1 MEPKIKIQILTEEE
15 RKEEIAYS
23 NRQFEFFQSMSHDDI
38 IDSFFEMDYPP
49 TLKPSD
55 TERFKQTIF
64 KDHIIHL
71 YELFEKYGLCNVIKL
86 PHDTYYRLNTRYY
99 DIKREGGWK
108 VHLKNIAEERNRREA
123 LEKSVI
129 NTNSFQWIVA
139 GLTVVII
146 GLNCFVDY
154 ENYQLTKQSNLDK
167 QAAARQSQ
175 LLEELKSIKSL
186 QIEVRE
192 SLNNYR
198 KSKSKTPVVKK

>member
-1 MEPKIKIQILTEEE
+1 MEPKIKIHILTEEE
-15 RKEEIAYS
+15 RKEEMKYS

-38 IDSFFEMDYPP
+38 IDCFFEMDYPP

-64 KDHIIHL
+64 KDHFVYL

-86 PHDTYYRLNTRYY
+86 PHETQYRFTTRYY

-108 VHLKNIAEERNRREA
+108 VHLKNISEERKRREA

-129 NTNSFQWIVA
+129 NTNSFQWITTFT
-139 GLTVVII
+139 TVIII

-167 QAAARQSQ
+167 QAVARQSQ
-175 LLEELKSIKSL
+175 LLEEFKSIKKL

-192 SLNNYR
+192 SLKNYR
-198 KSKSKTPVVKK
+198 KSQSKTPVVKK